1 MTWFADNT
9 KPMYEFEVFQRAN
22 YDWFA
27 LSPVLLLLC
36 CCELSHGLV

>member
-27 LSPVLLLLC
+27 LSSPAAVVLL
-36 CCELSHGLV
+36 